1 MNEENHL
8 SGRNSTYDTHVDI
21 SFENLDDHSSFSI
34 QAHFEKANDNSVL
47 SGSQK
52 MMLWSRRVEDP
63 LWQMVIKLVRDIH
76 VRIGCYANYLRYAS
90 WIDEPNDDT
99 INNSNWTEWSGIWAE
114 IIRVISKSNER
125 AAWVQFEITSMISDQ
140 NCTTRG
146 SITTLLH
153 PFWNHPNTGLGKFK
167 YFIDAVLSWSEM
179 KFIHFWG
186 GKSKSFGNKSCKIWH
201 MILFVFHFLAM
212 WLVTL
217 NKP

>member
-1 MNEENHL
+1 MNEENQL

-21 SFENLDDHSSFSI
+21 SFENLEDHSSFSI

-63 LWQMVIKLVRDIH
+63 LWQMVIELVRDIH

-125 AAWVQFEITSMISDQ
+125 AAGVQFEITSMISAQ

-146 SITTLLH
+146 SITTLFH
-153 PFWNHPNTGLGKFK
+153 SFWNRPNTGLGQFR
-167 YFIDAVLSWSEM
+167 YFMDAVLSRAEV
-179 KFIHFWG
+179 KLIHFCGEKVRVLEAKVAKFGTWY
-186 GKSKSFGNKSCKIWH
+186 SLSFI
-201 MILFVFHFLAM
+201 FLQCD
-212 WLVTL
+212 W
-217 NKP
+217 